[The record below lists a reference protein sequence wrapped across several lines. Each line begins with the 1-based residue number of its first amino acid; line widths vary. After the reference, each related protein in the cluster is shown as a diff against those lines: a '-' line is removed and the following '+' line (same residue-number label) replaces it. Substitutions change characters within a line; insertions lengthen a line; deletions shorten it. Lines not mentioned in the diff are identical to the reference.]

1 MLVDGGES
9 MMTDDDESMVT
20 GDGESMMIVEEASE
34 PVDPDNIVPMFIA
47 S

>member
-1 MLVDGGES
+1 MLVNGGES
-9 MMTDDDESMVT
+9 MMTDADESMVT

-34 PVDPDNIVPMFIA
+34 PVDPDNIIPMVIA

>member
-1 MLVDGGES
+1 
-9 MMTDDDESMVT
+9 MVT

-34 PVDPDNIVPMFIA
+34 PIDPDHIVLTVIA